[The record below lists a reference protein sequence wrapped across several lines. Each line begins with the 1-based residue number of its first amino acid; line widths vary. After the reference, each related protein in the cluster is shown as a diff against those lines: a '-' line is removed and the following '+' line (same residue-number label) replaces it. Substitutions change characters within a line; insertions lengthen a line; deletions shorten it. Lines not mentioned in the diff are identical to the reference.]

1 MLAVTAATIEPLS
14 VSGIYRSSVRLWMAN
29 FVSLTILAIFL
40 EAPLLII
47 ELALHISAG
56 IEISTEDSL
65 AINVVSMP
73 LALYGSLSH
82 HFLSGLIEKLVGSE
96 RHGHPQPSLG
106 EILHDLP
113 WLRLLVADIA
123 STVVIIAGLIALII
137 PGLLLAVW
145 LTPLLVIV
153 NLEGRSVWQSAVRSY
168 HLVKG
173 HFWRVFVVG
182 FLALAI
188 VEGFVAVAG
197 SIAEHFSHSTTAE
210 VLAHAIPATLLMP
223 IAALPIVVLT
233 FDLVALDAD
242 Q

>member
-1 MLAVTAATIEPLS
+1 M
-14 VSGIYRSSVRLWMAN
+14 WMAN
-29 FVSLTILAIFL
+29 FVSLTILAVCL
-40 EAPLLII
+40 EAPLVII
-47 ELALHISAG
+47 ELALHITAG

-82 HFLSGLIEKLVGSE
+82 HFLSGLLEKLVGSE

-113 WLRLLVADIA
+113 WVRLLVADLV
-123 STVVIIAGLIALII
+123 STALIVLGFIALII

-153 NLEGRSVWQSAVRSY
+153 NLEGRTVRASMVRSY
-168 HLVKG
+168 QLVKG
-173 HFWRVFVVG
+173 HFWRVFIVG
-182 FLALAI
+182 FLALA
-188 VEGFVAVAG
+188 VVDFFVSIAG
-197 SIAEHFSHSTTAE
+197 SIAEHFSHSVPAE

-242 Q
+242 R